1 MKAFVDWLLA
11 RRLRPI
17 LVAGAAMPLVP
28 IVSAAI
34 IALETVRSGVG
45 ATLPVAALGAGL
57 LVFLWVVVGPL
68 IGLDALYM
76 SIYAGVA
83 VAVFVIGIGLG
94 ALMRWAGR
102 LALAF
107 EAILVLGAAGVLV
120 LNLFGPG
127 GSELFSPLF
136 DRLVEAVSA
145 QQNVTEEQIEQFRQA
160 QPLVLGL
167 VAAGAVT
174 TLVLSLFLTYWLC
187 GIAVGEARFGAE
199 FRELRLSRVIGIPA
213 TVLVTASLVLRAP
226 LVQNLTA
233 LALVGFLFQGLS
245 VLHAWAHARRWHSAY
260 IVPVYLLLFLTPLR
274 GLVVL
279 ALAAAGLMDNWFDL
293 RAPLRPRT

>member
-11 RRLRPI
+11 RRYRPI

-28 IVSAAI
+28 VVSAALV
-34 IALETVRSGVG
+34 ALETVRSGIG
-45 ATLPVAALGAGL
+45 ATLPVAALVGAV

-68 IGLDALYM
+68 VGLDPLYM
-76 SIYAGVA
+76 SIYGAVA
-83 VAVFVIGIGLG
+83 VAVFVVGLGLG
-94 ALMRWAGR
+94 ALLRWAGR

-107 EAILVLGAAGVLV
+107 EAIIVLGAAVVLV

-127 GSELFSPLF
+127 GSELFTPMF
-136 DRLVEAVSA
+136 DRLIAAITAE
-145 QQNVTEEQIEQFRQA
+145 QDVTEEQLEAFRLA

-167 VAAGAVT
+167 LAAGLTT
-174 TLVLSLFLTYWLC
+174 TLALSLFLAYWMC
-187 GIAVGEARFGAE
+187 GVAVGEPRFGAE

-213 TVLVTASLVLRAP
+213 TVLVTLSLVLRAP

-245 VLHAWAHARRWHSAY
+245 VLHAWAHARRWHTGYVA
-260 IVPVYLLLFLTPLR
+260 PVYVLLLTPLR

-279 ALAAAGLMDNWFDL
+279 GLAGAGLMDNWFDL
-293 RAPLRPRT
+293 RAPLRRRS